1 MPTNP
6 KQMSMISSRNL
17 FGLLKFKT
25 IPFIHSF
32 LWQHEPYL
40 ILYLDMNNNWQGYKN
55 LKQHKYLSQH
65 TDTYLMKR
73 LP

>member
-40 ILYLDMNNNWQGYKN
+40 ILYLDMNDKAIRTLNN
-55 LKQHKYLSQH
+55 
-65 TDTYLMKR
+65 TYIFR
-73 LP
+73 NTHIPT